1 MKHTKSGETA
11 FNNPIYF
18 PKKSNGEKI
27 KGFSTTYKRID
38 PNKPC
43 ATITMCNGGI
53 SSQNN
58 VHYGRLK
65 EDNTYSDS
73 RVLTIHELMILMTI
87 PINRFKIPENIS
99 DNFLREVI
107 GEAVPPLM
115 INHFFKNIPI

>member
-11 FNNPIYF
+11 FNNPIHF
-18 PKKSNGEKI
+18 PKKQNGEKI

-73 RVLTIHELMILMTI
+73 RVLTIHELMILMAI

-107 GEAVPPLM
+107 GEAVPPLI
-115 INHFFKNIPI
+115 INKLLSSIIL